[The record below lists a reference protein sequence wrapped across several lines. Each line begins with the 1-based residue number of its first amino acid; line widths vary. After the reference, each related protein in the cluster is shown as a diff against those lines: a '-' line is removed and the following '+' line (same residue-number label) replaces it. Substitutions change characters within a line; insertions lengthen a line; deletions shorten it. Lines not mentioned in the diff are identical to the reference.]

1 MSWLL
6 ALGWLLA
13 VASTCAACCVLWL
26 SDNSF
31 FAQSSS
37 RRYRDAIKPSFRPV
51 LCSAHP
57 RPADAGTPSHCA
69 FHRFPGHCG
78 SRLFSLPSI
87 LAAVAVAA
95 PCHYIL
101 WLART
106 TSIRNT
112 ETPNAEHL
120 AAPDLAGR
128 RPLVA
133 ETYPSIQ
140 QLVVV
145 KFRQTPST
153 YHLSSYTHL
162 RTPSSQLSDSP
173 SKQLCHNNLRP
184 QQPLPIRPPLKPYPP
199 LADPPP
205 RRISTDSQTAMAG
218 KAPSHVIPASISFA
232 PATSPDSD
240 VSPGTKPA
248 PKPTDYF
255 ETDPA
260 AVHNAAS
267 RGANQKLRVDSSL
280 SGGTSTGPS
289 TATSTSTIGLDG
301 STDSRRPSYNGSDQP
316 VISRKSSSAS
326 VVFRSPR
333 NPSLPQGL
341 PRKTDN
347 KRLRESSPEPIK

>member
-26 SDNSF
+26 SDDSF

-69 FHRFPGHCG
+69 CHRFPRHCG
-78 SRLFSLPSI
+78 SRLFLLPSI

-101 WLART
+101 GLACT

-120 AAPDLAGR
+120 AAPDLAAR

-145 KFRQTPST
+145 KFRQTPQHT
-153 YHLSSYTHL
+153 TC
-162 RTPSSQLSDSP
+162 RATPTCELLPRSSQTLQANSFATTTSV
-173 SKQLCHNNLRP
+173 LNNLC
-184 QQPLPIRPPLKPYPP
+184 Q
-199 LADPPP
+199 
-205 RRISTDSQTAMAG
+205 
-218 KAPSHVIPASISFA
+218 
-232 PATSPDSD
+232 
-240 VSPGTKPA
+240 
-248 PKPTDYF
+248 
-255 ETDPA
+255 
-260 AVHNAAS
+260 
-267 RGANQKLRVDSSL
+267 
-280 SGGTSTGPS
+280 
-289 TATSTSTIGLDG
+289 
-301 STDSRRPSYNGSDQP
+301 
-316 VISRKSSSAS
+316 SA
-326 VVFRSPR
+326 
-333 NPSLPQGL
+333 LH
-341 PRKTDN
+341 
-347 KRLRESSPEPIK
+347 